1 MNNNSLHNRKN
12 FQENTTILEYCTS
25 TFGEKYEIRYCN
37 FGFVVIPTSG
47 LFVYKFYLWWII
59 DTSSYW
65 NREAKNYWYFIQNWV
80 LVPTYAVL
88 CDIYIWEQLFMQAKI
103 QNIRIASKKC
113 VSFYDF
119 DIQKLATS
127 IAQIHTIRPGY
138 IHGNIHPSNFFFD
151 ISGKIGIFDLI
162 TYGIWPRERDI
173 SRIFMHAGY
182 DEKFLKKF
190 LHFYK
195 LDISLEKVY
204 LLSLIEIRE
213 LMKHWYATGFE
224 IEIKKLITLIQS

>member
-12 FQENTTILEYCTS
+12 FQENTTILEYCNN

-37 FGFVVIPTSG
+37 FGFVVIPTENWY
-47 LFVYKFYLWWII
+47 VYKYYLWWLT
-59 DTSSYW
+59 DRLSLW
-65 NREAKNYWYFIQNWV
+65 NTEANNYLLFTQNSI
-80 LVPTYAVL
+80 LVPMYEIL
-88 CDIYIWEQLFMQAKI
+88 WEIYIWDQLFTRAKI
-103 QNIRIASKKC
+103 QNIRIASKKF
-113 VSFYDF
+113 VSFSDF
-119 DIQKLATS
+119 DIQKLAT
-127 IAQIHTIRPGY
+127 ILTEIHTIRPGY

-151 ISGKIGIFDLI
+151 ISGKIGIFDLV
-162 TYGIWPRERDI
+162 TYKVWPRERDV
-173 SRIFMHAGY
+173 SRIFIHAGY

-195 LDISLEKVY
+195 FDISLKKVY